1 MRVKLYSKFYIFVCF
16 LCCSDVLPEI
26 RSICMEELGLWMK
39 LYSSLFLTDS
49 YLKYIGWM
57 MYDKVSTCSVMQLR
71 KSKTG

>member
-1 MRVKLYSKFYIFVCF
+1 
-16 LCCSDVLPEI
+16 
-26 RSICMEELGLWMK
+26 MEELGLWMK